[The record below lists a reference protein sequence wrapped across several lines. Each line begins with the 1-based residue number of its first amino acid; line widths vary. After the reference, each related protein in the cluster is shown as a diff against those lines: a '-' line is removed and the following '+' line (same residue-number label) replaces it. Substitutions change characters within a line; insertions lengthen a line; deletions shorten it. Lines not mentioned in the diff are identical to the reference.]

1 MEKIDPA
8 ERFAALGHPARLAV
22 LRLLVQAGP
31 QGLPAGDIAARL
43 DARNNTLSAYLAAL
57 SRVGLIGSER
67 QGRSIRYFADMAGLR
82 GLVAYL
88 LEDCCGGDVAACAP
102 VLDRILHPNPVSDT
116 MTDTMTD
123 KRWNVLFLCTGNSA
137 RSLIAEAILTQLG
150 ADRFR
155 AYSAGSQPTG
165 APHPMTLDLLA
176 RHGHDLSAVRSKSW
190 DEFATE
196 DAPQMDFV
204 FTVCDSAAAEP
215 CPIWPGQPMTA
226 HWGLPD
232 PAAAAGSEAERA
244 LAFAQTYGALAS
256 RLGAFVNLPIASL
269 DRLALKRQLDAIGTA
284 DASSP
289 AVTA

>member
-1 MEKIDPA
+1 
-8 ERFAALGHPARLAV
+8 
-22 LRLLVQAGP
+22 
-31 QGLPAGDIAARL
+31 
-43 DARNNTLSAYLAAL
+43 
-57 SRVGLIGSER
+57 
-67 QGRSIRYFADMAGLR
+67 MAGLR

-102 VLDRILHPNPVSDT
+102 VLDRILHPDPVSDT
-116 MTDTMTD
+116 MTDT
-123 KRWNVLFLCTGNSA
+123 RWNVLFLCTGNSA

-155 AYSAGSQPTG
+155 AYSAGSQPTS

-190 DEFATE
+190 AEFATE

-244 LAFAQTYGALAS
+244 LAFAQTYGALAN

>member
-1 MEKIDPA
+1 MEKNDPA

-22 LRLLVQAGP
+22 RRLLVQAGP
-31 QGLPAGDIAARL
+31 QGLPAGDIATRL

-102 VLDRILHPNPVSDT
+102 VLDRILHPDPVSE
-116 MTDTMTD
+116 TMTD

-190 DEFATE
+190 AEFAAE

-244 LAFAQTYGALAS
+244 LAFAQTYGALAN

>member
-1 MEKIDPA
+1 METIDPA

-102 VLDRILHPNPVSDT
+102 VLDRILHPDPVS
-116 MTDTMTD
+116 DTMTD

-190 DEFATE
+190 AEFATE

-244 LAFAQTYGALAS
+244 LAFAQTYGALAN

-269 DRLALKRQLDAIGTA
+269 DRLALKRQLDAIGNA